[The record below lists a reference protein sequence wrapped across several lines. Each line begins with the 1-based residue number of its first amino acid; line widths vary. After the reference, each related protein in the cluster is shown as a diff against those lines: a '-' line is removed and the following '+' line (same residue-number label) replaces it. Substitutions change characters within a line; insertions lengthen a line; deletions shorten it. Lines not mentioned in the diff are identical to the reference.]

1 MGIDWD
7 SALSRN
13 RLGLAAIV
21 ASLVALAGW
30 AERPAPGAAMLP
42 RPLRLLI
49 LRLLRP
55 AESAVRRLI
64 LVAARG
70 LTVEA
75 PALKAPMGAPA
86 RPKPALA
93 VWQGKTMPVGRIAAL
108 VAAGVASP
116 YALPLRPPA
125 RTMAFPLFDPSK
137 RFRPAG
143 RRAASSAPR
152 VAFLDRPLMPLPQ
165 PASPDGPVGAHRLA
179 LRLAATEAALGDIA
193 GEARRLLTA
202 LARAAAERARDATSP
217 LARRH
222 RPPRRPGRPPGWRR
236 RPVHDVDHI
245 LAECDGLAREAER
258 DTS

>member
-1 MGIDWD
+1 MDWD
-7 SALSRN
+7 LVIERN

-21 ASLVALAGW
+21 AALVAMAGW
-30 AERPAPGAAMLP
+30 AEPPPPGAATLP

-75 PALKAPMGAPA
+75 PALKTPAGAPA
-86 RPKPALA
+86 RAKPALA

-108 VAAGVASP
+108 VAAGVSSP
-116 YALPLRPPA
+116 YALPPRPAA
-125 RTMAFPLFDPSK
+125 RSMAFPLFDPLK

-143 RRAASSAPR
+143 RRVARCAPR
-152 VAFLDRPLMPLPQ
+152 VGFPDRPLMPLAP

-179 LRLAATEAALGDIA
+179 LRLAAIEAALGDIA
-193 GEARRLLTA
+193 GEARRLAVA
-202 LARAAAERARDATSP
+202 LARGAAERARDPA
-217 LARRH
+217 ARPKR
-222 RPPRRPGRPPGWRR
+222 RRLPPRRPGHPPGHRR
-236 RPVHDVDHI
+236 RQTHAVDAI
-245 LAECDGLAREAER
+245 LADCDAFAREAER